1 MKYKL
6 EYQLKLDLNMINI
19 IIIKLN
25 YFSSFSAD
33 NNLIKLKASPAIV

>member
-25 YFSSFSAD
+25 YFSSFSTD
-33 NNLIKLKASPAIV
+33 NNLIKLNASPAIV